1 MYFVVNEK
9 YEERS
14 IFIDF
19 INNKIIPNKE
29 TSGRKCHEKYYLGDE
44 RR

>member
-1 MYFVVNEK
+1 MKKK
-9 YEERS
+9 YEET

-44 RR
+44 RK